1 MADIDSQLNTFSLWL
16 TLIHSYYLQ
25 YYHTP
30 LLPGNIYSMLYIYCV
45 ADGLLSQCEG
55 A

>member
-1 MADIDSQLNTFSLWL
+1 MADIDSQLLPAVLS
-16 TLIHSYYLQ
+16 HS
-25 YYHTP
+25 TP
-30 LLPGNIYSMLYIYCV
+30 PRQHLFNAVYIYCV